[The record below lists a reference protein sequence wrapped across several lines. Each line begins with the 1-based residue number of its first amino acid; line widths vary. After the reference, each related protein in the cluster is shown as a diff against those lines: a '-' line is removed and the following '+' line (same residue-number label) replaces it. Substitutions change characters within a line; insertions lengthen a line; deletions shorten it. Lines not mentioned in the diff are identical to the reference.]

1 MPSNAKIHFE
11 LQQDSDG
18 HPPVGVESVWAHSG
32 IEENQYVIDNT
43 PFFAY
48 EATLGDIVKVTA
60 SDDGLLWFAALVE
73 ASTNSLVRVVF
84 FDRGATEDVTEA
96 LLRSGCIVERM
107 LEYNIIAASI
117 PASISLEAVRA
128 YLDAAAADGIIDY
141 EEAIMRQ

>member
-18 HPPVGVESVWAHSG
+18 HAPVGVESVWAHPG

-141 EEAIMRQ
+141 EEAIVRQ

>member
-1 MPSNAKIHFE
+1 MSSGVKIHFE

-18 HPPVGVESVWAHSG
+18 YPPVGVESVWAHPG
-32 IEENQYVIDNT
+32 IEESQYVIDNT

-48 EATLGDIVKVTA
+48 EATLGDIVKVTE

-96 LLRSGCIVERM
+96 LMRSGCIVERM

-128 YLDAAAADGIIDY
+128 YLDTAAADGIIDY
-141 EEAIMRQ
+141 EEAIVRQ